1 MIIETARCSWSIRNV
16 ETSLTNNLLG
26 VPMATCLWGKKMCI
40 YNEIKKKYMYSYT
53 FNGKK
58 WWIDGEIWTVN
69 RTHVRT
75 KIHAKHG
82 CEIKLNETW
91 KKKKKLKMKTQTATM
106 PTNVAGMGALAG
118 GVSGVPATAVPGGLQ
133 SASIASIE
141 LGKKRMR
148 DSNDDLLM
156 VPRLMHGIH
165 SPFFCS

>member
-1 MIIETARCSWSIRNV
+1 MDWRENLNGQSHARTNENTRKTRIRN
-16 ETSLTNNLLG
+16 
-26 VPMATCLWGKKMCI
+26 
-40 YNEIKKKYMYSYT
+40 
-53 FNGKK
+53 
-58 WWIDGEIWTVN
+58 
-69 RTHVRT
+69 
-75 KIHAKHG
+75 KIEWNMK
-82 CEIKLNETW
+82 

>member
-1 MIIETARCSWSIRNV
+1 M
-16 ETSLTNNLLG
+16 
-26 VPMATCLWGKKMCI
+26 
-40 YNEIKKKYMYSYT
+40 
-53 FNGKK
+53 
-58 WWIDGEIWTVN
+58 
-69 RTHVRT
+69 
-75 KIHAKHG
+75 KH
-82 CEIKLNETW
+82 EK

-106 PTNVAGMGALAG
+106 PTNVAGMGTLAG